1 MAKRK
6 RTPWVKEGW
15 FICAPGHSHQW
26 RYFDYYYTASGV
38 QVLRDHCKHCGGYR
52 EERTNDIGT
61 CTQSQIM
68 GAKSAS
74 RQLIKAG

>member
-6 RTPWVKEGW
+6 RTPWVKDGW
-15 FICAPGHSHQW
+15 FICAPGRATHKW
-26 RYFDYYYTASGV
+26 RSFDSYYTGSGV
-38 QVLRDHCKHCGGYR
+38 LVMRDHCELCGGYR

-74 RQLIKAG
+74 HYIKA